1 MERKQRVRAIW
12 GLAGAVLAVAAIV
25 VPLLVLAGSGHATL
39 TAETYADVIRF
50 GVQGAGTLQIQIYD
64 LSEKEIWNSGEISSD
79 FVDWDRTDTWG
90 DRLANG
96 YYLYLAQAWDMGG
109 SLILSKTGK
118 VALLPGDNVQ
128 LQAAPTTA
136 GVSAEGPAVT
146 IGPKAYGG
154 TAQYSYIDL
163 GGVAYPQYYMKSTES
178 GAQQWSFFG
187 SGSGFYIRNVANGV
201 NTVKIMNNAP
211 SSSLVILGPSGNVGI
226 GTTNPLER
234 FHVQGSMLLSG
245 TSYPQYAMLSSTA
258 GAQKWSFFGSETGF
272 HIRNVTTAVNPLKIN
287 NNAPEGSLVILGTSG
302 NIGVGTSVAPAKMTV
317 QATSGDLIAAYNSSS
332 RVAGAAVFVVKNN
345 GEVRADG
352 AVYAASFNTGSAD
365 VAERINTS
373 EWVEAGDVV
382 EIDPDHTGFFRK
394 SADPYSRRVA
404 GIISTSP
411 GVILGNS
418 TDSETGDWDDSR
430 PVLAITGRVP
440 VKVTTENG
448 PIQVGDLLV
457 ASSAPGVAMKGDP
470 SLAIGAVVGKA
481 MEPLQQGNG
490 LVMAQVVLR

>member
-1 MERKQRVRAIW
+1 MERKRRVRAIW

-25 VPLLVLAGSGHATL
+25 VPLLVLAGSGQATL

-50 GVQGAGTLQIQIYD
+50 GVQGAGTLEIQIYD
-64 LSEKEIWNSGEISSD
+64 LSEKELWDSGEISSD
-79 FVDWDRTDTWG
+79 FVDWNRTDTWG

-128 LQAAPTTA
+128 LQAAPTPSLVSVVPALEDPELAIHAKATYSEPVTIVENDLRIRVPNLGYNSIRFYDNSDGQMLGQLLSYGY
-136 GVSAEGPAVT
+136 GVSYRYFGFSSPRAD
-146 IGPKAYGG
+146 YDMRFYSG
-154 TAQYSYIDL
+154 TTNNTKGI
-163 GGVAYPQYYMKSTES
+163 
-178 GAQQWSFFG
+178 SFFTQNSAG
-187 SGSGFYIRNVANGV
+187 TGYSQRFSITGGDTA
-201 NTVKIMNNAP
+201 TVSFLA
-211 SSSLVILGPSGNVGI
+211 SNVGI
-226 GTTNPLER
+226 GTNSPTKKLQ
-234 FHVQGSMLLSG
+234 VAGDSAVTGLLS
-245 TSYPQYAMLSSTA
+245 
-258 GAQKWSFFGSETGF
+258 
-272 HIRNVTTAVNPLKIN
+272 
-287 NNAPEGSLVILGTSG
+287 
-302 NIGVGTSVAPAKMTV
+302 VGTTTTVATDKLTIEA
-317 QATSGDLIAAYNSSS
+317 ATGNLIACYPSAS
-332 RVAGAAVFVVKNN
+332 RAAGAAVFVVKNT

-382 EIDPDHTGFFRK
+382 EIDPEHPGFFRK

-418 TDSETGDWDDSR
+418 TDPETGDWDDNR

-440 VKVTTENG
+440 VRVTTENG
-448 PIQVGDLLV
+448 PIEVGDLLV
-457 ASSAPGVAMKGDP
+457 ASSAPGVAMRGDP
-470 SLAIGAVVGKA
+470 AAAVGCVVGKA
-481 MEPLQQGNG
+481 MEPFAEGEG
-490 LVMAQVVLR
+490 VVVAQVMLR

>member
-25 VPLLVLAGSGHATL
+25 VPLLVLAGSGQATL

-64 LSEKEIWNSGEISSD
+64 LSERELWDSGEISSD

-90 DRLANG
+90 ERLANG

-109 SLILSKTGK
+109 NLILSKTGK

-128 LQAAPTTA
+128 LQTAPA
-136 GVSAEGPAVT
+136 HASPAPLAPVT
-146 IGPKAYGG
+146 EFPDATPKAYSTPGNYTVGG
-154 TAQYSYIDL
+154 SLGVGTETPAYKIDVAVPTGSAYIRATSASQGVSYIMGTSIAGEAFVGTLTSHALDL
-163 GGVAYPQYYMKSTES
+163 RAGNQRAG
-178 GAQQWSFFG
+178 
-187 SGSGFYIRNVANGV
+187 IHL
-201 NTVKIMNNAP
+201 NTDNT
-211 SSSLVILGPSGNVGI
+211 VGI
-226 GTTNPLER
+226 GT
-234 FHVQGSMLLSG
+234 VA
-245 TSYPQYAMLSSTA
+245 TSARLT
-258 GAQKWSFFGSETGF
+258 
-272 HIRNVTTAVNPLKIN
+272 I
-287 NNAPEGSLVILGTSG
+287 
-302 NIGVGTSVAPAKMTV
+302 
-317 QATSGDLIAAYNSSS
+317 QATSGDLIAAYNSTS
-332 RVAGAAVFVVKNN
+332 RAAGAAVFVVKNS

-404 GIISTSP
+404 GIVSTSP

-418 TDSETGDWDDSR
+418 TDSETGDWEDNR
-430 PVLAITGRVP
+430 PVLAIAGRVP
-440 VKVTTENG
+440 TSASAENG
-448 PIQVGDLLV
+448 PIAVGDLLV
-457 ASSAPGVAMKGDP
+457 SSSTPGVAMRGDP
-470 SLAIGAVVGKA
+470 SISIGAVVGKA
-481 MEPLQQGNG
+481 MEPLDEGEG
-490 LVMAQVVLR
+490 TIMAQVTLR

>member
-25 VPLLVLAGSGHATL
+25 VPLLVLAGSGQATL

-50 GVQGAGTLQIQIYD
+50 GVQGAGTLEIQIYD
-64 LSEKEIWNSGEISSD
+64 LSEKVLWDSGEISSD

-90 DRLANG
+90 ERLANG
-96 YYLYLAQAWDMGG
+96 YYLYLAQAWDMSG

-118 VALLPGDNVQ
+118 VALLPGDQVQ
-128 LQAAPTTA
+128 LQQAPRPSDAATPSQPGRDALQVHPAALGDTYVCSNL
-136 GVSAEGPAVT
+136 GV
-146 IGPKAYGG
+146 G
-154 TAQYSYIDL
+154 TASPSGEID
-163 GGVAYPQYYMKSTES
+163 VRDA
-178 GAQQWSFFG
+178 A
-187 SGSGFYIRNVANGV
+187 
-201 NTVKIMNNAP
+201 
-211 SSSLVILGPSGNVGI
+211 SSSLVRLNGHDVGFGSGDIQILNDGTAVGRILATKTYNYIGFIGLNQTTFRVFTSNASNTTTERFRITAAADNATAAFLNSNVGI
-226 GTTNPLER
+226 GTSAPTKKLQ
-234 FHVQGSMLLSG
+234 VAGDSAVTGLLSVG
-245 TSYPQYAMLSSTA
+245 TT
-258 GAQKWSFFGSETGF
+258 
-272 HIRNVTTAVNPLKIN
+272 TTAATDTLTI
-287 NNAPEGSLVILGTSG
+287 EGATG
-302 NIGVGTSVAPAKMTV
+302 N
-317 QATSGDLIAAYNSSS
+317 LIACYPSAS
-332 RVAGAAVFVVKNN
+332 RAAGAAVFVVKST

-418 TDSETGDWDDSR
+418 TDSETDDWDDSR

-457 ASSAPGVAMKGDP
+457 ASSAPGVAMRGD
-470 SLAIGAVVGKA
+470 AAAAVGCVVGKA
-481 MEPLQQGNG
+481 MEPFAEGEG
-490 LVMAQVVLR
+490 VVVAQVMLR

>member
-1 MERKQRVRAIW
+1 MERKRRVRAIW

-25 VPLLVLAGSGHATL
+25 VPLLVLAGSGQATL

-64 LSEKEIWNSGEISSD
+64 LSEKVLWDSGEISSD
-79 FVDWDRTDTWG
+79 FVDWDRTDTW
-90 DRLANG
+90 DERLANG
-96 YYLYLAQAWDMGG
+96 YYLYLAQAWDMSG

-118 VALLPGDNVQ
+118 VALLPGDQAQ
-128 LQAAPTTA
+128 LQAAPSSLSSDSSPEA
-136 GVSAEGPAVT
+136 
-146 IGPKAYGG
+146 
-154 TAQYSYIDL
+154 L
-163 GGVAYPQYYMKSTES
+163 GGSALTSQPRGLSDT
-178 GAQQWSFFG
+178 GIFG
-187 SGSGFYIRNVANGV
+187 
-201 NTVKIMNNAP
+201 T
-211 SSSLVILGPSGNVGI
+211 VGI
-226 GTTNPLER
+226 GTSSPGYQLDVEGKARLRYAGGSAKLIYDVADPANDKYAYMLYRDQGVDKFGLVLKQSTDQFFLWDYVNSKYVWDYSPASQSLLLLE
-234 FHVQGSMLLSG
+234 
-245 TSYPQYAMLSSTA
+245 
-258 GAQKWSFFGSETGF
+258 
-272 HIRNVTTAVNPLKIN
+272 
-287 NNAPEGSLVILGTSG
+287 SG
-302 NIGVGTSVAPAKMTV
+302 NGKIGVGTSNPTASLTV
-317 QATSGDLIAAYNSSS
+317 QGTSGDLIAAYNSSN
-332 RVAGAAVFVVKNN
+332 RVFVVKST

-352 AVYAASFNTGSAD
+352 VVYAASFNTGSAD

-418 TDSETGDWDDSR
+418 TDSETGDWDDNR

-457 ASSAPGVAMKGDP
+457 ASSAPGVAMRGDP
-470 SLAIGAVVGKA
+470 AAAVGCVVGKA
-481 MEPLQQGNG
+481 MEPLAEGEEG
-490 LVMAQVVLR
+490 TIVAQVMLR